1 MEEPKD
7 IEEFSNLILKGNADE
22 IEESL
27 SKLQPFEIADLIQAL
42 EPDEQSKVIN
52 RLDMK
57 TASEVI
63 LEIEPDIRQELL
75 KTLDLSEIAE
85 MVKEMDSDD
94 ATDLIGE
101 LPDETARLV
110 LEKLPPREGEEVE
123 TLLKYAE
130 DSAGGIMQTELV
142 EVQQDSTVAEAINWI
157 RLIAEDVED
166 FHEIFVVDENEK
178 LLGVVTP
185 KKLLLSNPRAKV
197 KNIME
202 SVEITATPSMDQ
214 EAVGN
219 LFEKYDILSLPV
231 VGENGEL
238 VGRIT
243 ADDII
248 DVITEEA
255 SEDMYQLA
263 GVQEYLHPIYTPTA
277 TRVRLRIPWL
287 ILTLFGELIIAFVI
301 IHTFKP
307 TLQRVAILAS
317 FMPAIMATG
326 GNVGLQTVT
335 IVIRGLGMGTIH
347 FGEMI
352 KLILAEVKV
361 GLIIGLICGVVAGV
375 IGSIISMNEPQVAKL
390 AFAVFVAMVT
400 ATIATSFIGVAGPLT
415 LYKLKFD
422 PAAASGPFLTMFNDL
437 FGSVVYLFIA
447 MMLF

>member
-1 MEEPKD
+1 MERHISKED
-7 IEEFSNLILKGNADE
+7 FSNLVLKGSAEEIKQSLDE
-22 IEESL
+22 
-27 SKLQPFEIADLIQAL
+27 LQPFEIADLVQSL
-42 EPDEQSKVIN
+42 ESEDRSRVIDS
-52 RLDMK
+52 LDRE
-57 TASEVI
+57 TASQVI
-63 LEIEPDIRQELL
+63 LEFEPEVRQELL
-75 KTLDLSEIAE
+75 KRLDLGEIAHLVE
-85 MVKEMDSDD
+85 EMDSDD
-94 ATDLIGE
+94 ATDVIGE

-110 LEKLPPREGEEVE
+110 LDKLPRDEVEEVE
-123 TLLKYAE
+123 TLLKYPE
-130 DSAGGIMQTELV
+130 DSAGGIMQKELV
-142 EVQQDSTVAEAINWI
+142 EVREDSTVADAISWI

-166 FHEIFVVDENEK
+166 FHEIYVVDENEK

-185 KKLLLSNPRAKV
+185 RRLLLSNPRTAV

-202 SVEITATPSMDQ
+202 PVEITATPSMDQ

-219 LFEKYDILSLPV
+219 IFEKYDIFSLPV
-231 VGENGEL
+231 VEEDGEL
-238 VGRIT
+238 IGRIT

-255 SEDMYQLA
+255 SEDMYQIA

-277 TRVRLRIPWL
+277 TRVRLRTPWL
-287 ILTLFGELIIAFVI
+287 MLTLLGELLIAFVI
-301 IHTFKP
+301 IYAFKP
-307 TLQRVAILAS
+307 TLHRVAILAA

-352 KLILAEVKV
+352 KLILAELKV
-361 GLIIGLICGVVAGV
+361 GLIIGVICGLVAAL
-375 IGSIISMNEPQVAKL
+375 IGSVISMHEPQVVKL
-390 AFAVFVAMVT
+390 AIAVFTAMVT
-400 ATIATSFIGVAGPLT
+400 ATVATSFIGVAGPLT

-447 MMLF
+447 MMIF